1 MRLCTWIAT
10 FNSIMLVIIVLI
22 VFAVKSGNKAA
33 KLPDETR
40 GCSRVTPRQVVPTRS
55 RSLDGTGMSARNA
68 CSSGIT
74 CISPVR
80 RTASFW
86 GSSAIQNLPEGKE
99 WAGFAAHSHNGYLD
113 TALGMGLPGLALLI
127 AAIVVKPLRDF
138 QAADQG
144 GNDGPLAMV
153 FLRIWLFGLY
163 LSSME
168 SFFLDRADPMWV
180 TFLIAMFGLHY
191 LARFRARTT

>member
-1 MRLCTWIAT
+1 MGG
-10 FNSIMLVIIVLI
+10 V
-22 VFAVKSGNKAA
+22 
-33 KLPDETR
+33 
-40 GCSRVTPRQVVPTRS
+40 
-55 RSLDGTGMSARNA
+55 
-68 CSSGIT
+68 
-74 CISPVR
+74 SP
-80 RTASFW
+80 
-86 GSSAIQNLPEGKE
+86 P
-99 WAGFAAHSHNGYLD
+99 HSHNGYLD
-113 TALGMGLPGLALLI
+113 TALGMGLPGLVLLI

-180 TFLIAMFGLHY
+180 TFLIAVFGLHY